1 MDTSTIGMIVAGSL
15 GGLAGLVGGIVA
27 WFTFARQLVTRD
39 EVGTM
44 IQGRISPLAERTD
57 KLERV
62 IEDIQRSL
70 VELRVL
76 AAKLTVLLETRGRA
90 DNPTNGA

>member
-1 MDTSTIGMIVAGSL
+1 MDISTSGLSAAVSCGL
-15 GGLAGLVGGIVA
+15 GGLVGGLVV
-27 WFTFARQLVTRD
+27 WFTFARQLTTRD
-39 EVGTM
+39 EVSTM
-44 IQGRISPLAERTD
+44 IQDRVGPMADRTA

-62 IEDIQRSL
+62 TEHIQHSL

-90 DNPTNGA
+90 E

>member
-1 MDTSTIGMIVAGSL
+1 MGTGALSTVVSCGVG
-15 GGLAGLVGGIVA
+15 GLVGGLIV
-27 WFTFARQLVTRD
+27 WFTFARQLTTRD

-44 IQGRISPLAERTD
+44 IHERVSPLADRAER
-57 KLERV
+57 LERV
-62 IEDIQRSL
+62 TEDIQHSL

-90 DNPTNGA
+90 E